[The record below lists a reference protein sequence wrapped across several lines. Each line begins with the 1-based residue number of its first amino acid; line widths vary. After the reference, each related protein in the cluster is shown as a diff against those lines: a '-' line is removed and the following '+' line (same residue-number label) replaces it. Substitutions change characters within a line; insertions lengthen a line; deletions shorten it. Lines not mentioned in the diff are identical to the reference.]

1 MGETVWAT
9 ALREVESAAQQV
21 QDAVRTTVQ
30 QEVQSAM
37 QQVQEGVRSAAQP
50 AARQV
55 RETVHQVV
63 QQEAQS
69 AAQAVRQAMR
79 AAVEQEMQAAEP
91 QVQEAVPAAAGA
103 SAQTPVQARRASRGR
118 ASRRFQKGLQQVSAS
133 FKWVDAHLKGIIAS
147 ILIPI
152 IISTAIAVFANDY
165 YTSRIGDWF
174 RRGTSPVSTEIK
186 LERASLQGLTWV
198 FRDRLGVEEDLGTN
212 ALLALA
218 QAATAPNEFNDWARR
233 HGGIDVDASFI
244 RLTVT
249 GNRQAGV
256 TITDIQAK
264 VDKRGP
270 PLRGALFYAPPEGE
284 QENAQIGFD
293 LDEAV
298 PVARRVEPNKN
309 FGDRGYLGDEYFMKK
324 SIDLALDKHQV
335 FSIIAMTTSYYYAW
349 HLEIEV
355 QAGGRTKYITVD
367 LRAHEK
373 DSPLPFQI
381 SARADLR
388 NNKKG
393 NFAVYKEL
401 YVLDKSTD
409 HAGFIPTDPQTYDPQ
424 VE

>member
-1 MGETVWAT
+1 MLT
-9 ALREVESAAQQV
+9 A
-21 QDAVRTTVQ
+21 
-30 QEVQSAM
+30 
-37 QQVQEGVRSAAQP
+37 
-50 AARQV
+50 
-55 RETVHQVV
+55 
-63 QQEAQS
+63 
-69 AAQAVRQAMR
+69 
-79 AAVEQEMQAAEP
+79 
-91 QVQEAVPAAAGA
+91 
-103 SAQTPVQARRASRGR
+103 
-118 ASRRFQKGLQQVSAS
+118 
-133 FKWVDAHLKGIIAS
+133 IITA
-147 ILIPI
+147 
-152 IISTAIAVFANDY
+152 TAIAVFANDY
-165 YTSRIGDWF
+165 YTSRIGDWVS

-218 QAATAPNEFNDWARR
+218 QEATAPNEFNDWARR

-264 VDKRGP
+264 VDKRGS

-298 PVARRVEPNKN
+298 PVARLVEPNKN

-335 FSIIAMTTSYYYAW
+335 FNIIAMTTSNYYAW